1 MALEKKPLASKKA
14 LTTPASKSK
23 RNVKGKVDTS
33 KPSATKVATPIH
45 AYWAVARKF
54 GISHAVVTV

>member
-33 KPSATKVATPIH
+33 KPLATKVATPMIRT
-45 AYWAVARKF
+45 W
-54 GISHAVVTV
+54 G

>member
-33 KPSATKVATPIH
+33 KPLATKVTTPM
-45 AYWAVARKF
+45 AR
-54 GISHAVVTV
+54 TWP

>member
-1 MALEKKPLASKKA
+1 VQLIKYALETKMALEKKPLAGKKA

-33 KPSATKVATPIH
+33 KPSATKVTTPM
-45 AYWAVARKF
+45 AR
-54 GISHAVVTV
+54 IWP

>member
-33 KPSATKVATPIH
+33 KPSATKVATPVSRGPG
-45 AYWAVARKF
+45 W
-54 GISHAVVTV
+54 

>member
-1 MALEKKPLASKKA
+1 VQLIKYALETKMALEKKPLASKKA

-33 KPSATKVATPIH
+33 KPAATKVATPFT
-45 AYWAVARKF
+45 RGPGF
-54 GISHAVVTV
+54 